1 MLAMWGADSPT
12 DSSLSICEKT
22 RHFELTNDIGK
33 VAQIS
38 SCLLFSLTVYLSCKA
53 ATQVHGTRAGLGCLE
68 PQHDSGGEFVVS
80 SSTAGL
86 LLRTADTTSYE
97 TTGKF
102 ALDDCQQIYG
112 GAPPTCPDCDVN
124 NHLYMFFL

>member
-22 RHFELTNDIGK
+22 KHLEFTNDIRQI
-33 VAQIS
+33 AHIS
-38 SCLLFSLTVYLSCKA
+38 SCLLFSSTVYLSCKA

-80 SSTAGL
+80 STTAGL
-86 LLRTADTTSYE
+86 LLRTADTTSNE

-102 ALDDCQQIYG
+102 CFGSLS
-112 GAPPTCPDCDVN
+112 
-124 NHLYMFFL
+124 LW